1 MNHNRINMEV
11 VGLDKEKKE
20 KIVKYLDIIFPQG
33 DDLRAGIFN
42 ILAVCG
48 VIICIITAF
57 INLLVEASFFGFFAC
72 LVGMFISFALL
83 SYTRKTGKYK
93 PAMILTILII
103 FIGLFTF
110 LFFSG
115 GGYHSGM
122 PTFFIFAVVFTAFML
137 DGFSMP
143 IFVLL
148 ELVWYTGLICIAFGY
163 PEMVTPL
170 EDEIS
175 VFLDVWCSGIVVSIS
190 LALTMYL
197 QIRVYRKKQN
207 ELNEAIKAADEA
219 NRAKSDFLAKM
230 SHDIRTPINTILAMN
245 EMIADNTA
253 SARIRE
259 WVNDSNVS
267 GRILLSLIDDMLDL
281 TRIEAGKIELIER
294 PLDISSLF
302 METQRL
308 WKPQADRKG
317 LDFVYEYGA
326 KVPGFLMGDEDV
338 IRKITNNLL
347 SNAVKYTKAG
357 SVTLDVDWDGELK
370 LTITDTGVGIAP
382 EYLANIFKPFE
393 RGVQD
398 VYRETS
404 GSGLGLAIVKE
415 LVDVLGGSIK
425 CKSEVNA
432 GTAFYVRLPL
442 KEYKDEVVEQKL
454 KEKAQSEEK
463 QTVRRFVAPDA
474 KILVVDDT
482 PFNLKVIETFLE
494 PTLIHIDS
502 VESGFE
508 ALEMIDIKEYDIIL
522 MDLRMPK
529 MDGAETLDKIKE
541 EYPDYDTPVI
551 LLTADIMN
559 GIEDKMLARGFSDFL
574 SKPINSVRL
583 FETIQK
589 YIPDKIISI
598 EMEEESGLSVSRI
611 ESYQDMLMHYGID
624 IKTAIDNNGGDV
636 DEFLNRTALFE
647 DHADS
652 GIRYLTE
659 AKYDDDY
666 YIHVHSIKSVAR
678 GIGAYLLAELAE
690 TVELRKDKEFSS
702 KANGMLV
709 DEFKRVLEG
718 ILKLRE
724 EEELKRG

>member
-1 MNHNRINMEV
+1 MDN
-11 VGLDKEKKE
+11 EKKE
-20 KIVKYLDIIFPQG
+20 KLYKFINILVPKG
-33 DDLRAGIFN
+33 DDLRARIFDV
-42 ILAVCG
+42 LAICG
-48 VIICIITAF
+48 TVICVITAF
-57 INLLVEASFFGFFAC
+57 INLVVEASLFGFFAC
-72 LVGMFISFALL
+72 FIGMFISLALL
-83 SYTRKTGKYK
+83 LYTRKTGKYK

-122 PTFFIFAVVFTAFML
+122 PAFFIFAMVFTAFML

-143 IFVLL
+143 VFVLF
-148 ELVWYTGLICIAFGY
+148 ELVWYTGLLAVAYTY
-163 PEMVTPL
+163 PELVSSL
-170 EDEIS
+170 GDEFS
-175 VFLDVWCSGIVVSIS
+175 LLLDVWCSGMVVAIS
-190 LALTMYL
+190 LAITMYL
-197 QIRVYRKKQN
+197 QLRIYRKKQN
-207 ELNEAIKAADEA
+207 ELNEAIKAAEEA

-245 EMIADNTA
+245 EMIADNTS

-294 PLDISSLF
+294 PLDISRLF
-302 METQRL
+302 KETQRL

-317 LDFVYEYGA
+317 LDFVYEHA
-326 KVPGFLMGDEDV
+326 PEVPDFLMGDEDV

-357 SVTLDVDWDGELK
+357 SVALNIDWDGELK
-370 LTITDTGVGIAP
+370 ITITDSGVGIAP

-415 LVDVLGGSIK
+415 LIDVLGGSVD
-425 CKSEVNA
+425 CKSEVGV

-442 KEYKDEVVEQKL
+442 KVYKDEEAENEL
-454 KEKAQSEEK
+454 KNKTADEEK
-463 QTVRRFVAPDA
+463 QTVKRFVAPNA

-482 PFNLKVIETFLE
+482 PFNLKVIENFLE
-494 PTLIHIDS
+494 PTLMHIDT
-502 VESGFE
+502 VESGYE
-508 ALEMIDIKEYDIIL
+508 ALEMIDIKEYDLIL

-541 EYPDYDTPVI
+541 EYPDLKAPVI

-559 GIEDKMLARGFSDFL
+559 GIEDKMIKRGFTDFL
-574 SKPINSVRL
+574 SKPISSVKL
-583 FETIQK
+583 FETILK
-589 YIPDKIISI
+589 YIPDKIMSI
-598 EMEEESGLSVSRI
+598 EMEEESGLTVSKV
-611 ESYQDMLMHYGID
+611 ESYQDMLMPYGINVK
-624 IKTAIDNNGGDV
+624 IAIENNGGDV

-647 DHADS
+647 EFADEAI
-652 GIRYLTE
+652 GYLSDSE
-659 AKYDDDY
+659 HDENY
-666 YIHVHSIKSVAR
+666 YIRLHSAKSVAR
-678 GIGAYLLAELAE
+678 GIGAYLLAGLAE
-690 TVELRKDKEFSS
+690 TVELRKDDDFSG
-702 KANGMLV
+702 KADQLLL
-709 DEFKRVLEG
+709 DEFKRVKEG
-718 ILKLRE
+718 IAKLRD
-724 EEELKRG
+724 EEELKHG